1 MSERVPVSS
10 HLLLS
15 PGRTAKA
22 REGVGTEPGGRAE
35 LRVGA
40 PSTPVT
46 EGSPQEPRSCPAHP
60 RLAHERA
67 PQGQALSQPSS
78 APLPHARAGAPG
90 ADTVPAVQCTPLVL
104 RGRLGVDTVPS
115 HPVQPPRLKRAPRG
129 RHCPQTTRIPQV
141 SRDT

>member
-46 EGSPQEPRSCPAHP
+46 EGSPQEPRNCPAHP

-67 PQGQALSQPSS
+67 PQEQALSQPSS
-78 APLPHARAGAPG
+78 APLPHARAGTPG
-90 ADTVPAVQCTPLVL
+90 ADTVPAVECTPASRMSGRP
-104 RGRLGVDTVPS
+104 RGRHCPS
-115 HPVQPPRLKRAPRG
+115 RPVHPPRLKRAPRG
-129 RHCPQTTRIPQV
+129 RHCPQP
-141 SRDT
+141 SSAAPSS